1 MNKEAF
7 KGECKRQLTQ
17 HFELLQNNTL
27 DDELK
32 HRVQGFINAGEF
44 LAVISRAEAIALMD
58 ETHLAVFGMTHEQR
72 KIRKAEIKAVRN
84 DQKTTVFD
92 IPAVERLVNR

>member
-1 MNKEAF
+1 MNKEDF
-7 KGECKRQLTQ
+7 KKECKRQLT
-17 HFELLQNNTL
+17 HYFELLRKNTL

-44 LAVISRAEAIALMD
+44 LAIISRAEAIVLMG
-58 ETHLAVFGMTHEQR
+58 ETHLAVFGMTPQQR
-72 KIRKAEIKAVRN
+72 EIRKAEIKAVRK
-84 DQKTTVFD
+84 DQETTIFD

>member
-1 MNKEAF
+1 MNKEDF

-17 HFELLQNNTL
+17 YFELLRKNTL

-32 HRVQGFINAGEF
+32 YRVQGFINAGEF
-44 LAVISRAEAIALMD
+44 LALISRAEAITLMN

-84 DQKTTVFD
+84 DQETTIFD

>member
-7 KGECKRQLTQ
+7 KEECKRQLTQ
-17 HFELLQNNTL
+17 YFELLRKNTL

-32 HRVQGFINAGEF
+32 HRVQGFINAGEY
-44 LAVISRAEAIALMD
+44 LTVISRAEAIALMD
-58 ETHLAVFGMTHEQR
+58 ETHIAVFGMTHEQR

-84 DQKTTVFD
+84 DQDTSIFD
-92 IPAVERLVNR
+92 IPAVERLVKR